1 MAYIEPRKNSKGKIT
16 SYRLVV
22 SEGFKPNGDRIKRC
36 AVWTPPRPNMTAKQ
50 MEKEATAAAIKFEE
64 QIKIG
69 LRIDNDIKFHEYANY
84 VLGIKEQAGVR
95 PTTLDRYIEM
105 LPRIN
110 EAIGHL
116 SLTKIRPE
124 HLNEFYRDLL
134 TNSVCKNKS
143 RAYSKG
149 ELLRTLADLGHWS
162 GQIVAVMF
170 LQGTSAFVILPEK
183 AIPAIIRAICIV
195 SRPID
200 FNNGYFHFEILLVC
214 LCIRKSHSAELPTSD
229 MVDPYLSSTP
239 PDHRE
244 YIQMPGSLP
253 DPWAVDPSVVLTE
266 PPLDGSLII
275 VPRWFIAM

>member
-1 MAYIEPRKNSKGKIT
+1 MVCKTRLCSRQKSCERPIDAIIVNGSEHGYRPKPVRRKEIPKPYDPSKARPLGIPCMAYIEPRKNSKGKIT

-36 AVWTPPRPNMTAKQ
+36 TVWTPPRPNMTAKQ
-50 MEKEATAAAIKFEE
+50 MEKEATSAAIKFEE

-110 EAIGHL
+110 KAIDHL

-149 ELLRTLADLGHWS
+149 ELLRTLERLDVPNSALARETGLAPMTITAPVRGHLFCGKPENSASWL
-162 GQIVAVMF
+162 IRLCPVA
-170 LQGTSAFVILPEK
+170 
-183 AIPAIIRAICIV
+183 
-195 SRPID
+195 
-200 FNNGYFHFEILLVC
+200 
-214 LCIRKSHSAELPTSD
+214 
-229 MVDPYLSSTP
+229 
-239 PDHRE
+239 
-244 YIQMPGSLP
+244 MP
-253 DPWAVDPSVVLTE
+253 
-266 PPLDGSLII
+266 
-275 VPRWFIAM
+275 